1 MQRQFKGRG
10 FCYSP
15 GPVIFVMLH
24 KNQII
29 SLIFQ
34 VNEFFLTKLG
44 DTINLKKNSPPTRYH
59 QNTI

>member
-1 MQRQFKGRG
+1 M
-10 FCYSP
+10 
-15 GPVIFVMLH
+15 FVMLH

-44 DTINLKKNSPPTRYH
+44 DKINLKKNSPPTRYH